1 MLGHKIVQVLREQF
15 EVWATIRG
23 EFSDAVQ
30 YSFLEKEQTVQQVE
44 VSDLESV
51 VMAIEKSRPD
61 VVINSVGIIK
71 QLPDSKN
78 VVMSLAINSIF
89 PQQLAK
95 LSEKYRFRLITI
107 STDCVFNGVK
117 GNYSEDD
124 VPDAIDLYG
133 QSKRWGEIMEGNC
146 LTLRTS
152 IIGHELDTSHGLL
165 EWFLSNRGGKVK
177 GFSNAIY
184 SGFPTVVF
192 ADIIGDLIES
202 HPGLSGLYNVSSDP
216 INKYELLKLINSEYA
231 AGIEIKPDPEFRI
244 DRSLNSGGFRTET
257 GFEPMSWPE
266 MVRLMRKDSAV
277 YGIK

>member
-1 MLGHKIVQVLREQF
+1 
-15 EVWATIRG
+15 
-23 EFSDAVQ
+23 
-30 YSFLEKEQTVQQVE
+30 
-44 VSDLESV
+44 
-51 VMAIEKSRPD
+51 
-61 VVINSVGIIK
+61 
-71 QLPDSKN
+71 
-78 VVMSLAINSIF
+78 
-89 PQQLAK
+89 
-95 LSEKYRFRLITI
+95 
-107 STDCVFNGVK
+107 
-117 GNYSEDD
+117 
-124 VPDAIDLYG
+124 
-133 QSKRWGEIMEGNC
+133 MEGNC

-152 IIGHELDTSHGLL
+152 IIGHELDTTHGLL

-202 HPGLSGLYNVSSDP
+202 HPALSGLYNVSSDP

-231 AGIEIKPDPEFRI
+231 AGVEIKPDPEFRI